1 MVLLSNQWGT
11 LHRYPHHTYRKQRK
25 RLHYAISASVYFFL
39 SHLGITSEM
48 VEATLAGDHRL
59 VLPLEKE
66 HFFLRRRVDII
77 ER

>member
-1 MVLLSNQWGT
+1 MQYLPRCT
-11 LHRYPHHTYRKQRK
+11 
-25 RLHYAISASVYFFL
+25 FFV

-66 HFFLRRRVDII
+66 HFFCAEGLILSRGKRQTAHKNQK
-77 ER
+77 